1 MDMNT
6 GQAIKEARI
15 RKKMTQAQLAQ
26 SLGLATITIRQYE
39 NGTREPKLEILRKI
53 ASVLDIS
60 VYSLVSFE
68 EASLLLE
75 EGVKEKFLA
84 YGKTWEQFDRIQE
97 AFSKLNQRGAERAA
111 DAVEDIAKIPEYQE
125 E

>member
-1 MDMNT
+1 MEKNT

-15 RKKMTQAQLAQ
+15 LKKMTQAELAK

-39 NGTREPKLEILRKI
+39 NGTREPKLDVLRKI
-53 ASVLDIS
+53 AAALDIS

-68 EASLLLE
+68 EASFLLE

-84 YGKTWEQFDRIQE
+84 YGKTWEQLDRIQE

-111 DAVEDIAKIPEYQE
+111 SAVEDIAKIPEYQKG
-125 E
+125 